1 VRLVRHINNSIISQK
16 PGNDTA
22 MTEFRYPDDCQS
34 NDDIAD
40 YWAVRLD
47 DVQLTAAEE
56 IAFERWQAADPQ
68 NPARLIRARQTWHSM
83 EIAAAELSDMDNP
96 AKGAPSPKQDHLGFD
111 SEAVRRDLE
120 RLGALEGGNGRL
132 PGMRSAKR
140 RARPMLA
147 IFTILLLVGLWGYSA
162 FQPDADLIAAS
173 NPGVVSEVHELS
185 DGSRIWM
192 EPGTRVAMAYSDQY
206 RDLTVQEGGVFIE
219 VAKDSTRPLRIHLN
233 KLTATAVGT
242 AFSASKWGG
251 HVRVE
256 VSEGTVDLESRTAKL
271 ARLTA
276 GRASWQDADGDMHY
290 GTVALDRVA
299 AWRTGRWVV
308 NDMPIDELFAR
319 LSPLLDDTSF
329 VRDPRMGEITVSGSF
344 DLTKPDGAYGAI
356 LAAYGLTDRAVPGG
370 FKIIS
375 KK

>member
-1 VRLVRHINNSIISQK
+1 
-16 PGNDTA
+16 

-47 DVQLTAAEE
+47 QADLNTAEKAALEC
-56 IAFERWQAADPQ
+56 WQQADTG
-68 NPARLIRARQTWHSM
+68 NPDRLIRAQQTWQAM
-83 EIAAAELSDMDNP
+83 EISAAELTDDDVVSSRSQTDGHP
-96 AKGAPSPKQDHLGFD
+96 TGFD

-147 IFTILLLVGLWGYSA
+147 LFTILLLVGLWGYSA
-162 FQPDADLIAAS
+162 FQPDADLIAAHD
-173 NPGVVSEVHELS
+173 PGVVSEVHELS

-192 EPGTRVAMAYSDQY
+192 EPGTRVALAYNDNN
-206 RDLTVQEGGVFIE
+206 RDLTVLEGGVFIE

-256 VSEGTVDLESRTAKL
+256 VAEGTVDLENRTARL

-290 GTVALDRVA
+290 GMVALDRVG
-299 AWRTGRWVV
+299 AWRDGRWVV

-319 LSPLLDDTSF
+319 LSPLLDGVHF
-329 VRDPRMGEITVSGSF
+329 VRDPRMDEITVSGSF
-344 DLTKPDGAYGAI
+344 DLHKPDGAYQAV
-356 LAAYGLTDRAVPGG
+356 LAAYGLTEQAIPGG

>member
-1 VRLVRHINNSIISQK
+1 
-16 PGNDTA
+16 

-47 DVQLTAAEE
+47 DVQLTASEE
-56 IAFERWQAADPQ
+56 IAFERWQASDPQ
-68 NPARLIRARQTWHSM
+68 NPARLIRARQTWQSM
-83 EIAAAELSDMDNP
+83 EVAASELSGMDDRGRKSP
-96 AKGAPSPKQDHLGFD
+96 ASKPDHLGFD

-147 IFTILLLVGLWGYSA
+147 IFTILLLLGLWGYSA
-162 FQPDADLIAAS
+162 FQPDADLIAAG
-173 NPGVVSEVHELS
+173 NPGIVSEVHELS

-192 EPGTRVAMAYSDQY
+192 EPGTRVALAYGDQY
-206 RDLTVQEGGVFIE
+206 RDLTVLEGGVFIE

-271 ARLTA
+271 ARLAA

-290 GTVALDRVA
+290 GTVTLDRVA
-299 AWRTGRWVV
+299 AWRDGRWVV
-308 NDMPIDELFAR
+308 NDMPIDELLAR
-319 LSPLLDDTSF
+319 LSPLMDDLRF
-329 VRDPRMGEITVSGSF
+329 VRDPRMDDITVSGSF

-370 FKIIS
+370 FRIIS

>member
-1 VRLVRHINNSIISQK
+1 
-16 PGNDTA
+16 

-47 DVQLTAAEE
+47 DVQLSAAEE
-56 IAFERWQAADPQ
+56 IAFERWQATDPQ
-68 NPARLIRARQTWHSM
+68 NPARLIRARQTWQGM
-83 EIAAAELSDMDNP
+83 EIAAAEFSDDE
-96 AKGAPSPKQDHLGFD
+96 DHSIRSRKPVHDSGFD

-120 RLGALEGGNGRL
+120 RLGALEGGNSRL

-147 IFTILLLVGLWGYSA
+147 IFTILLLLGLWGYSA

-173 NPGVVSEVHELS
+173 NPGVVGEVHELS

-192 EPGTRVAMAYSDQY
+192 EPGTRVALAYGDQY
-206 RDLTVQEGGVFIE
+206 RDLTVLEGGVFIE

-290 GTVALDRVA
+290 GMVALDWVG
-299 AWRTGRWVV
+299 AWRDGRWVV

-319 LSPLLDDTSF
+319 LSPLMDGISF
-329 VRDPRMGEITVSGSF
+329 VRDPRLGDITVSGSF

-370 FKIIS
+370 FRIIS

>member
-1 VRLVRHINNSIISQK
+1 
-16 PGNDTA
+16 

-56 IAFERWQAADPQ
+56 SAFQHWQAADPK
-68 NPARLIRARQTWHSM
+68 NPQRLIRARQTWQGM
-83 EIAAAELSDMDNP
+83 EIVATEFPDGDDLGPGSRTED
-96 AKGAPSPKQDHLGFD
+96 QDTGFD
-111 SEAVRRDLE
+111 GEAVRRDLE

-162 FQPDADLIAAS
+162 FQPDADLIAAGNS
-173 NPGVVSEVHELS
+173 GVVREIHELS
-185 DGSRIWM
+185 DGSRIWL
-192 EPGTRVAMAYSDQY
+192 EPGTRVALAYGDRY

-233 KLTATAVGT
+233 KLTAIAVGT
-242 AFSASKWGG
+242 AFGASKWGG

-256 VSEGTVDLESRTAKL
+256 VSEGTVDLESRAVKL

-276 GRASWQDADGDMHY
+276 GRASWQGGDGDMHY
-290 GTVALDRVA
+290 GTVALDRVG
-299 AWRTGRWVV
+299 AWRDGRWVV
-308 NDMPIDELFAR
+308 NDMPIDELLAR
-319 LSPLLDDTSF
+319 LSPLLGDVSF
-329 VRDPRMGEITVSGSF
+329 VRDPRMGDVTVSGSF
-344 DLTKPDGAYGAI
+344 DLTKPDGAYQAI

-370 FKIIS
+370 FRIIS